1 LLGLPNPPKVKFED
15 ADMTG
20 MARSFYLESKKV
32 RNDKIKNELGV
43 ILKYPN
49 YKVGLKALI
58 KEEV

>member
-1 LLGLPNPPKVKFED
+1 
-15 ADMTG
+15 

-32 RNDKIKNELGV
+32 RNNKIKNELGV
-43 ILKYPN
+43 LLKYPN